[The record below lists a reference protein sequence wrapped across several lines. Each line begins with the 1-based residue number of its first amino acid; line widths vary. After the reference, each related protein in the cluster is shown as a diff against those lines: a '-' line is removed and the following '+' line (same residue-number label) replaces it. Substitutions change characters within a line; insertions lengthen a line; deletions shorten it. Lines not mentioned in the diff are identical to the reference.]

1 MMREKILQE
10 KKILETFKKV
20 VTPKRVLFLIIF
32 ILVLIFGFQNMK
44 PATVSLIFIS
54 VKIPVL
60 FLILGLYVIGVITGW
75 SIKRSDVKR
84 LVEQANTETKKE
96 LDEIKKQ
103 VTK

>member
-1 MMREKILQE
+1 M
-10 KKILETFKKV
+10 LETFKKV
-20 VTPKRVLFLIIF
+20 VTPKRVIFLIIF

-96 LDEIKKQ
+96 LDEIKKH
-103 VTK
+103 VRK

>member
-1 MMREKILQE
+1 M
-10 KKILETFKKV
+10 ETFKKV
-20 VTPKRVLFLIIF
+20 VTPKRVIFLIIF
-32 ILVLIFGFQNMK
+32 ILVIIFGFQNMK

-96 LDEIKKQ
+96 LDEIKKH
-103 VTK
+103 VRK

>member
-1 MMREKILQE
+1 M
-10 KKILETFKKV
+10 
-20 VTPKRVLFLIIF
+20 IIF

-96 LDEIKKQ
+96 LDEIKKH
-103 VTK
+103 VRK

>member
-1 MMREKILQE
+1 
-10 KKILETFKKV
+10 
-20 VTPKRVLFLIIF
+20 
-32 ILVLIFGFQNMK
+32 MK

-96 LDEIKKQ
+96 LDEIKKH
-103 VTK
+103 VKK

>member
-1 MMREKILQE
+1 M
-10 KKILETFKKV
+10 ETFKKV
-20 VTPKRVLFLIIF
+20 VTPKRVIFLIIF

>member
-1 MMREKILQE
+1 M
-10 KKILETFKKV
+10 ETFKKV
-20 VTPKRVLFLIIF
+20 VTPKRVIFLIIF

-96 LDEIKKQ
+96 LDEIKKH
-103 VTK
+103 VRK

>member
-1 MMREKILQE
+1 M
-10 KKILETFKKV
+10 ETFKKV
-20 VTPKRVLFLIIF
+20 VTPKRVIFLIIF

-75 SIKRSDVKR
+75 SIKRSDVKK

-96 LDEIKKQ
+96 LDEIKKH
-103 VTK
+103 VRK

>member
-1 MMREKILQE
+1 M
-10 KKILETFKKV
+10 ETLKKV
-20 VTPKRVLFLIIF
+20 VTPKRILFLIIF

-44 PATVSLIFIS
+44 PATVSLIFFSI
-54 VKIPVL
+54 KIPVL
-60 FLILGLYVIGVITGW
+60 FLILGLYVLGVITGW

>member
-1 MMREKILQE
+1 M
-10 KKILETFKKV
+10 ETLKKV
-20 VTPKRVLFLIIF
+20 VTPKRILFLIIF

-44 PATVSLIFIS
+44 PATVSLIFMS
-54 VKIPVL
+54 VRIPVL

>member
-1 MMREKILQE
+1 M
-10 KKILETFKKV
+10 ETFKKV
-20 VTPKRVLFLIIF
+20 VTPKRVIFLIIF

-103 VTK
+103 VKK

>member
-1 MMREKILQE
+1 M
-10 KKILETFKKV
+10 ETLKKV
-20 VTPKRVLFLIIF
+20 VTPKRILFLIIF

>member
-1 MMREKILQE
+1 M
-10 KKILETFKKV
+10 ETFKKV
-20 VTPKRVLFLIIF
+20 VTPKRVIFLIIF

-75 SIKRSDVKR
+75 SIKRSDVKK

>member
-1 MMREKILQE
+1 M
-10 KKILETFKKV
+10 ETFKKV
-20 VTPKRVLFLIIF
+20 VTPKRVIFLIIF

-75 SIKRSDVKR
+75 SIKRSDVKK
-84 LVEQANTETKKE
+84 LVEQANTDTKKE
-96 LDEIKKQ
+96 LDEIKKH
-103 VTK
+103 VKK

>member
-1 MMREKILQE
+1 M
-10 KKILETFKKV
+10 ETFKKV
-20 VTPKRVLFLIIF
+20 VTPKRAIFLIIF

-96 LDEIKKQ
+96 LDEIKKH
-103 VTK
+103 VRK